1 MDYTYLVETSANKN
15 MTLDDVFVSNQMNIL
30 HILCYHINTD
40 IKYPFI
46 QFMLEK
52 IPYCGFM
59 KEQFTLPSIIY
70 TECVKPIEALV
81 VEKVTTSLQNLNCDV
96 SKVDDTMYKGILFD
110 TFDRPY
116 ALINITGVDI
126 TGLKLSRNS
135 VTWFGLPSEIINQTK
150 ICNIDIEE
158 DVVELFTS
166 KPEISLLTNNKTNNS
181 FIIPDVVY
189 TGGEIKSVE
198 FNALFGTP
206 KEKVYEKCGKYYY
219 FYKSFTNAIKE
230 GGWVPIGGNNLIDKT
245 NINFTHNAA
254 GRLLIDNDYGRYIT
268 GGINR
273 YALFVEGKIYIE
285 YTNELSLTDDM
296 INSSYSEPCIILG
309 YNKDNYKPDVL
320 VKEYENF
327 FPLSYHVLNKSLLGE
342 KYNQESKSGY
352 MIK

>member
-1 MDYTYLVETSANKN
+1 MDYTYLPENTATKN
-15 MTLDDVFVSNQMNIL
+15 IFLQELFNEDQMNIL
-30 HILCYHINTD
+30 SILCYHINTD

-52 IPYCGFM
+52 IPYCGFI
-59 KEQFTLPSIIY
+59 KEQFTLPSVIY
-70 TECVKPIEALV
+70 TDCLKTIEELV

-96 SKVDDTMYKGILFD
+96 SNVNDSMYKGILFD
-110 TFDRPY
+110 TLNRPY
-116 ALINITGVDI
+116 ALMNITGVDI
-126 TGLKLSRNS
+126 SGLKLSRNS
-135 VTWFGLPSEIINQTK
+135 VTWFGLPSEIINQNK

-166 KPEISLLTNNKTNNS
+166 KPEISLLINEKTNNS

-219 FYKSFTNAIKE
+219 FYKSFSNAIKE
-230 GGWVPIGGNNLIDKT
+230 GGWVTIGGNNLIDKT
-245 NINFTHNAA
+245 NVNHTHNAA
-254 GRLLIDNDYGRYIT
+254 GRLLVDNDYGRYIN

-285 YTNELSLTDDM
+285 YSNELSLTDDM

-309 YNKDNYKPDVL
+309 YNKNNCKPDVL
-320 VKEYENF
+320 VKEYESF
-327 FPLSYHVLNKSLLGE
+327 LPLSYHGLNKSLLGE
-342 KYNQESKSGY
+342 KYNEDSNSDY